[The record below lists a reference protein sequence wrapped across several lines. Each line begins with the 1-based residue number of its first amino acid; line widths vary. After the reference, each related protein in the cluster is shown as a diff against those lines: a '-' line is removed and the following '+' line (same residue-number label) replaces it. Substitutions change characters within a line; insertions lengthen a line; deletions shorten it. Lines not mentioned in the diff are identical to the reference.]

1 MENEEK
7 NLIKNE
13 EKKPVR
19 TSVHLMSD
27 KLEAIGLLKIA
38 YTYKTKK
45 MITRQDFFGYMI
57 EATKEKID
65 ALPITEVVDGK
76 IVYRNE
82 EK

>member
-1 MENEEK
+1 ME
-7 NLIKNE
+7 NE

-45 MITRQDFFGYMI
+45 LITRQDFFDYMI
-57 EATKEKID
+57 EATKEKVD
-65 ALPITEVVDGK
+65 ALPVTEIVDGK
-76 IVYRNE
+76 IVYKKE
-82 EK
+82 EQWIFSFQT